1 MDKQREKF
9 INEMKRI
16 EEAIQNTNSKYLIRD
31 YKKALI
37 NMKQELQE
45 YDNFRK
51 LAMR

>member
-16 EEAIQNTNSKYLIRD
+16 EEAIQNTNSKCLIRD